1 MYDSL
6 KQSLKGFM
14 DSHKDWTGW
23 DYVHKEDETLIAF
36 MNHLIDTEPNLRTM
50 MLSGKEEDICELLKN
65 LGEDTELSPIVVAL
79 QKNIVN
85 NLKRHE
91 NLQKPVSLELVR
103 WFRKC
108 GWKFPKLEVEKESS
122 VVVE

>member
-6 KQSLKGFM
+6 KQSLKEFM
-14 DSHKDWTGW
+14 DSHTDWTGW
-23 DYVHKEDETLIAF
+23 DYVHKEDEMLIAF
-36 MNHLIDTEPNLRTM
+36 MNHLIDTDPNLTRM

-91 NLQKPVSLELVR
+91 NLQKPVSLEIVR
-103 WFRKC
+103 WFRRC

-122 VVVE
+122 VVE